1 MTIWFFFV
9 SGVFLEARSF
19 DTYADSSSGY
29 HLRDYLNSLS
39 GKYVTTN

>member
-1 MTIWFFFV
+1 M

-19 DTYADSSSGY
+19 DTYEYSSSGY

-39 GKYVTTN
+39 GKYVITN